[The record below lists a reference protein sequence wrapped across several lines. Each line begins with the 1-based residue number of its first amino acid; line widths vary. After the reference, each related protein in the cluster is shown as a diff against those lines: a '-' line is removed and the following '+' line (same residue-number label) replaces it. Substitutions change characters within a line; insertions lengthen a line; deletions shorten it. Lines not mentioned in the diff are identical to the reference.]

1 MMQFF
6 GVWFLKLK
14 QQDTQV
20 NYNKVQQFKGELR
33 IERNERSLKKVKL
46 TTNWICF
53 SLTEAMEKTA
63 KTGKLCIIII
73 ASFSC
78 KTDLSWKK

>member
-14 QQDTQV
+14 QQDPRV
-20 NYNKVQQFKGELR
+20 NYNKDAVIQGELR
-33 IERNERSLKKVKL
+33 KERNERRLKKAKQ

-53 SLTEAMEKTA
+53 SLTEAMEKS
-63 KTGKLCIIII
+63 KNR
-73 ASFSC
+73 
-78 KTDLSWKK
+78 